1 MTNTQPRVAERVKNF
16 TESVIREMTRLNN
29 IYGGIN
35 LSQGFPDFPAPD
47 AIKEA
52 AVKAIRDDI
61 NQYAVTWGTPVVRR
75 NLAEKYAWFNGMN
88 VDPDKHITIT
98 CGATEAM
105 IAAMLAT
112 LNPGDKF
119 IVLQPFYENY
129 WPDGMLSGAQPIFV
143 DLHAPDFRWDE
154 AELKTAFAEGAR
166 AIILNNPN
174 NPTGRV
180 FTRPELQ
187 FLADLCIQHDALAF
201 TDEIYEHILYDGR
214 KHISL
219 ATLDGMADRTITISG
234 FSKTYAVTGWR
245 IGYCIAPEAISKA
258 IRKVHDFLTVG
269 APAPLQEAAALAL
282 KFPRSYYDQL
292 VVDYSRRRDLCLRAL
307 HDAGFA
313 FNPVEGAYYVMT
325 DFSAFGYN
333 NDVEF
338 AHYLVKEVG
347 VASVPGSSFYMPPE
361 LGRMQV
367 RFCFPKKDETLIAAG
382 ERLTQLKRVKQ
393 PRQ

>member
-1 MTNTQPRVAERVKNF
+1 MTNATLRVADRVQNF

-35 LSQGFPDFPAPD
+35 LSQGYPDFPAPD

-52 AVKAIRDDI
+52 AVKAIRDDV
-61 NQYAVTWGTPVVRR
+61 NQYAVTWGAPNLRR
-75 NLAEKYAWFNGMN
+75 ALAEKYAWFNGM
-88 VDPDKHITIT
+88 PIEADKHITVT

-119 IVLQPFYENY
+119 IVFQPFYENY
-129 WPDGMLSGAQPIFV
+129 WPDGMISGAQPIFV
-143 DLHAPDFRWDE
+143 NLQPPEWVWNPD
-154 AELKTAFAEGAR
+154 ELRTAFKQGAR

-180 FTRPELQ
+180 FTRAELQ
-187 FLADLCIQHDALAF
+187 FIADLCIEYNALAF
-201 TDEIYEHILYDGR
+201 TDEIYEHIIYDGR

-219 ATLDGMADRTITISG
+219 ATLPGMAERTITISG
-234 FSKTYAVTGWR
+234 ISKTYSVTGWR
-245 IGYCIAPEAISKA
+245 IGYCIAPEEISKA

-269 APAPLQEAAALAL
+269 APAPLQEAAAVAVQ
-282 KFPRSYYDQL
+282 FPRSYYDQL
-292 VVDYSRRRDLCLRAL
+292 VVGYTRRRDLCLRAL
-307 HDAGFA
+307 SDAGFK
-313 FNPVEGAYYVMT
+313 FHPVEGAYYVMC
-325 DFSAFGYN
+325 DFSAFGYTH
-333 NDVEF
+333 DVEF

-347 VASVPGSSFYMPPE
+347 VASVPGSSFFMPQE
-361 LGRMQV
+361 LGRSQI

-382 ERLTQLKRVKQ
+382 ERLTQLKRA
-393 PRQ
+393 

>member
-1 MTNTQPRVAERVKNF
+1 MSIPQPRVAERVQHF

-35 LSQGFPDFPAPD
+35 LSQGFPDFPAPTE
-47 AIKEA
+47 IKEA

-61 NQYAVTWGTPVVRR
+61 NQYAVTWGTPVVRQ

-88 VDPDKHITIT
+88 IDPDKHITVT

-105 IAAMLAT
+105 IASMLAT

-129 WPDGMLSGAQPIFV
+129 WPDGMISGAEPIFV

-154 AELKTAFAEGAR
+154 AELKTAFAKGAR

-180 FTRPELQ
+180 FTRGELQ
-187 FLADLCIQHDALAF
+187 FLAELCIRHDALAF

-219 ATLDGMADRTITISG
+219 ATLDGMAERTITISG
-234 FSKTYAVTGWR
+234 FSKTYSVTGWR

-269 APAPLQEAAALAL
+269 APAPLQEAAAVAL
-282 KFPRSYYDQL
+282 KFPRSYYEQL
-292 VVDYSRRRDLCLRAL
+292 VVDYARRRDLCLRAL
-307 HDAGFA
+307 SDAGFA

-325 DFSAFGYN
+325 DFSAFGYD

-338 AHYLVKEVG
+338 AHYLVKEIG

-361 LGRMQV
+361 RGRMQV

-382 ERLTQLKRVKQ
+382 ERLTQLKRVK
-393 PRQ
+393 

>member
-35 LSQGFPDFPAPD
+35 LSQGFPDFPAPEE
-47 AIKEA
+47 IKEA

-88 VDPDKHITIT
+88 IDPDKHITVT

-129 WPDGMLSGAQPIFV
+129 WPDGMLSGAEPIFV
-143 DLHAPDFRWDE
+143 NLRAPDFRWDE
-154 AELKTAFAEGAR
+154 AELKAAFAQGAR

-180 FTRPELQ
+180 FTREELQ
-187 FLADLCIQHDALAF
+187 FLADLCIEHDALAF

-234 FSKTYAVTGWR
+234 FSKTYSVTGWR

-269 APAPLQEAAALAL
+269 APAPLQEAAAIAL

-292 VVDYSRRRDLCLRAL
+292 AVDYSRRRDLCLRAL
-307 HDAGFA
+307 RDAGFA

-367 RFCFPKKDETLIAAG
+367 RFCFPKKDQTLIAAG
-382 ERLTQLKRVKQ
+382 ERLTQLKRV
-393 PRQ
+393 R

>member
-1 MTNTQPRVAERVKNF
+1 MTNTQPRVADRVKNF
-16 TESVIREMTRLNN
+16 SESVIREMTRLNN
-29 IYGGIN
+29 LYGGIN
-35 LSQGFPDFPAPD
+35 LSQGFPDFPASEE
-47 AIKEA
+47 IKEA

-88 VDPDKHITIT
+88 IDPDKHITVT

-129 WPDGMLSGAQPIFV
+129 WPDGMLSGAEPIFV

-154 AELKTAFAEGAR
+154 AELKAAFAKGAR

-180 FTRPELQ
+180 FTRAELQ
-187 FLADLCIQHDALAF
+187 FLAELCIQHDALVF

-214 KHISL
+214 THISL

-234 FSKTYAVTGWR
+234 FSKTYSVTGWR
-245 IGYCIAPEAISKA
+245 IGYCIASEAISKA

-269 APAPLQEAAALAL
+269 APAPLQEAAAVAL

-307 HDAGFA
+307 RDAGFA

-338 AHYLVKEVG
+338 AHYLVKEIG

-382 ERLTQLKRVKQ
+382 ERLTQLKRVK
-393 PRQ
+393 

>member
-1 MTNTQPRVAERVKNF
+1 MTSTTRRVADRVQYF
-16 TESVIREMTRLNN
+16 TESVIREMTRLNA

-35 LSQGFPDFPAPD
+35 LSQGFPDFPAPEE
-47 AIKEA
+47 IKEA

-61 NQYAVTWGTPVVRR
+61 NQYAVTWGAPKLRQ
-75 NLAEKYAWFNGMN
+75 NLAEKYAWFNRMPI
-88 VDPDKHITIT
+88 DPDKHITVT
-98 CGATEAM
+98 CGATEGM
-105 IAAMLAT
+105 ISAMLAT

-129 WPDGMLSGAQPIFV
+129 WPDGMISGAEPIFV

-154 AELKTAFAEGAR
+154 AELRAAFAKGAR
-166 AIILNNPN
+166 AVILNNPN

-180 FTRPELQ
+180 FTRQELQ
-187 FLADLCIQHDALAF
+187 FLADLCIEHDALAF

-214 KHISL
+214 EHISL
-219 ATLDGMADRTITISG
+219 ATLDGMSERTITISG
-234 FSKTYAVTGWR
+234 FSKTYSVTGWR
-245 IGYCIAPEAISKA
+245 IGYCIASEEISKA

-269 APAPLQEAAALAL
+269 APAPLQEAAAVAL

-292 VVDYSRRRDLCLRAL
+292 RVDYTRRRELCLRAL
-307 HDAGFA
+307 ADAGFS

-325 DFSAFGYN
+325 DFTAFGYDH
-333 NDVEF
+333 DVEF
-338 AHYLVKEVG
+338 ARYLVREIG

-361 LGRMQV
+361 LGRHQV

-382 ERLTQLKRVKQ
+382 ERLTQLKRV
-393 PRQ
+393 R

>member
-1 MTNTQPRVAERVKNF
+1 MTTTQPRVADRVKSF
-16 TESVIREMTRLNN
+16 SESVIREMTRLNN

-35 LSQGFPDFPAPD
+35 LSQGFPDFPATD
-47 AIKEA
+47 EIKEA

-88 VDPDKHITIT
+88 IDPDKHITVT

-129 WPDGMLSGAQPIFV
+129 WPDGMLSGAEPVFV

-154 AELKTAFAEGAR
+154 AELKAAFAKGAR

-180 FTRPELQ
+180 FTRTELQ
-187 FLADLCIQHDALAF
+187 FLAKLCIEHDALAF

-214 KHISL
+214 AHISL

-234 FSKTYAVTGWR
+234 FSKTYSVTGWR
-245 IGYCIAPEAISKA
+245 IGYCIAPEAISNA

-269 APAPLQEAAALAL
+269 APAPLQEAAAVAL

-307 HDAGFA
+307 RDAGFA

-325 DFSAFGYN
+325 DFTAFGYD
-333 NDVEF
+333 NDIEF
-338 AHYLVKEVG
+338 AHYLVKEIG
-347 VASVPGSSFYMPPE
+347 VASVPGSSFYMPPA
-361 LGRMQV
+361 LGRTQV

-382 ERLTQLKRVKQ
+382 ERLTQLKRVK
-393 PRQ
+393 

>member
-1 MTNTQPRVAERVKNF
+1 MP
-16 TESVIREMTRLNN
+16 I
-29 IYGGIN
+29 
-35 LSQGFPDFPAPD
+35 D
-47 AIKEA
+47 A
-52 AVKAIRDDI
+52 
-61 NQYAVTWGTPVVRR
+61 
-75 NLAEKYAWFNGMN
+75 
-88 VDPDKHITIT
+88 DKHITVT

-105 IAAMLAT
+105 MSAILAT

-129 WPDGMLSGAQPIFV
+129 WPDGMISGAEPIFV
-143 DLHAPDFRWDE
+143 NLYAPEFRWDE
-154 AELKTAFAEGAR
+154 AELRAAFAKGAR

-180 FTRPELQ
+180 FTREELQ
-187 FLADLCIQHDALAF
+187 FLADLCIEYDALCF

-234 FSKTYAVTGWR
+234 FSKTYSVTGWR
-245 IGYCIAPEAISKA
+245 IGYCIASEDISKA

-269 APAPLQEAAALAL
+269 APAPLQEAAAVAL

-292 VVDYSRRRDLCLRAL
+292 VVDYTNRRELCLRAL
-307 HDAGFA
+307 HDAGFT

-325 DFSAFGYN
+325 DFSAFGYKH
-333 NDVEF
+333 DVEF
-338 AHYLVKEVG
+338 AHYLVKEIG

-361 LGRMQV
+361 LGRRQV
-367 RFCFPKKDETLIAAG
+367 RFCFPKKEETLIAAG
-382 ERLTQLKRVKQ
+382 ERLTQLKRVNRLDEQISK
-393 PRQ
+393 RGDE

>member
-1 MTNTQPRVAERVKNF
+1 MTTYTPRVADRVQHF
-16 TESVIREMTRLNN
+16 TESVIREMTRLNAM
-29 IYGGIN
+29 YGGIN
-35 LSQGFPDFPAPD
+35 LSQGFPDFPAPEE
-47 AIKEA
+47 IKEA

-61 NQYAVTWGTPVVRR
+61 NQYAVTWGTPILRQ
-75 NLAEKYAWFNGMN
+75 NLAQKYGWFNGLSI
-88 VDPDKHITIT
+88 DADKHITVT

-105 IAAMLAT
+105 ISAMLAT

-129 WPDGMLSGAQPIFV
+129 WPDGMISGAEPIFV
-143 DLHAPDFRWDE
+143 NLYAPEFRWDE
-154 AELKTAFAEGAR
+154 AELRAAFAKGAR

-180 FTRPELQ
+180 FTREELQ
-187 FLADLCIQHDALAF
+187 FLADLCIEYDALCF

-234 FSKTYAVTGWR
+234 FSKTYSVTGWR
-245 IGYCIAPEAISKA
+245 IGYCIASEDISKA

-269 APAPLQEAAALAL
+269 APAPLQEAAAVAL

-292 VVDYSRRRDLCLRAL
+292 VVDYTNRRELCLRAL
-307 HDAGFA
+307 HDAGFT

-325 DFSAFGYN
+325 DFSAFGYKH
-333 NDVEF
+333 DVEF
-338 AHYLVKEVG
+338 AHYLVKEIG

-361 LGRMQV
+361 LGRRQV
-367 RFCFPKKDETLIAAG
+367 RFCFPKKEETLIAAG
-382 ERLTQLKRVKQ
+382 ERLTQLKRVN
-393 PRQ
+393 

>member
-47 AIKEA
+47 EIKEA

-75 NLAEKYAWFNGMN
+75 NLAEKYAWFNGMTI
-88 VDPDKHITIT
+88 DPDKHITVT

-105 IAAMLAT
+105 IASMLAT

-129 WPDGMLSGAQPIFV
+129 WPDGMISGAQPIFV
-143 DLHAPDFRWDE
+143 NLHEPDFRWDE
-154 AELKTAFAEGAR
+154 AELKAAFAQGAR

-180 FTRPELQ
+180 FTREELQ
-187 FLADLCIQHDALAF
+187 FLANLCIEHNALAF

-219 ATLDGMADRTITISG
+219 ATLDGMSDRTITISG
-234 FSKTYAVTGWR
+234 FSKTYSVTGWR
-245 IGYCIAPEAISKA
+245 IGYCIAPEEISKA

-269 APAPLQEAAALAL
+269 APAPLQEAAAVAL
-282 KFPRSYYDQL
+282 KFPRTYYDQL

-307 HDAGFA
+307 RDAGFT

-325 DFSAFGYN
+325 DFSAFGYKH
-333 NDVEF
+333 DVEF
-338 AHYLVKEVG
+338 AHYLVKEIG

-361 LGRMQV
+361 LGRLQV
-367 RFCFPKKDETLIAAG
+367 RFCFPKKDQTLIAAG
-382 ERLTQLKRVKQ
+382 ERLTQLKRV
-393 PRQ
+393 R

>member
-47 AIKEA
+47 EIKEA

-61 NQYAVTWGTPVVRR
+61 NQYAVTWGTPIVRR

-88 VDPDKHITIT
+88 IDPDKHITVT

-105 IAAMLAT
+105 ISSMLAT

-129 WPDGMLSGAQPIFV
+129 WPDGMISGAQPIFV
-143 DLHAPDFRWDE
+143 NLHAPDFRWDE
-154 AELKTAFAEGAR
+154 AELKAAFAQGAR

-180 FTRPELQ
+180 FTREELQ
-187 FLADLCIQHDALAF
+187 FLANLCLEHDALAF

-219 ATLDGMADRTITISG
+219 ATLDGMSERTITISG
-234 FSKTYAVTGWR
+234 FSKTYSVTGWR
-245 IGYCIAPEAISKA
+245 IGYCIAPEEISRA

-269 APAPLQEAAALAL
+269 APAPLQEAAAVAL

-307 HDAGFA
+307 RDAGFA

-325 DFSAFGYN
+325 DFSAFGYKH
-333 NDVEF
+333 DVEF
-338 AHYLVKEVG
+338 AHYLVKEIG

-382 ERLTQLKRVKQ
+382 ERLTQLKRV
-393 PRQ
+393 R

>member
-1 MTNTQPRVAERVKNF
+1 MPTPTPRVADRVQYF

-29 IYGGIN
+29 LYNGIN
-35 LSQGFPDFPAPD
+35 LSQGFPDFAAPEEL
-47 AIKEA
+47 KEA

-61 NQYAVTWGTPVVRR
+61 NQYAITWGAPKLRQ
-75 NLAEKYAWFNGMN
+75 NLAEKYGWFNGL
-88 VDPDKHITIT
+88 DIHPDKHITVT

-105 IAAMLAT
+105 ISAMLAT

-129 WPDGMLSGAQPIFV
+129 WPDGIISGAEPLFV
-143 DLHAPDFRWDE
+143 NLRAPEFRWDE
-154 AELKTAFAEGAR
+154 AEMHAAFDKGAK
-166 AIILNNPN
+166 AIIVNNPS

-180 FTRPELQ
+180 FTREELQ
-187 FLADLCIQHDALAF
+187 FIAELCIGHNALAF

-214 KHISL
+214 AHISL
-219 ATLDGMADRTITISG
+219 ATLPGMFERTVTISG
-234 FSKTYAVTGWR
+234 FSKTYSVTGWR
-245 IGYCIAPEAISKA
+245 IGYCIASEEISRA

-269 APAPLQEAAALAL
+269 APAPLQEAAAAAL

-292 VVDYSRRRDLCLRAL
+292 RVDYTRRRDLCLSAL
-307 HDAGFA
+307 RDAGFQ

-333 NDVEF
+333 HDVEF
-338 AHYLVKEVG
+338 AHYLVKEIG

-361 LGRMQV
+361 LGRKQV
-367 RFCFPKKDETLIAAG
+367 RFCFCKKDETLIAAG
-382 ERLTQLKRVKQ
+382 ERLTQLKRVQK
-393 PRQ
+393 

>member
-1 MTNTQPRVAERVKNF
+1 MTNTQARVADRVKNF

-35 LSQGFPDFPAPD
+35 LSQGFPDFPAPEE
-47 AIKEA
+47 IKEA

-88 VDPDKHITIT
+88 IDPDKHITVT

-129 WPDGMLSGAQPIFV
+129 WPDGMLSGAEPIFV

-154 AELKTAFAEGAR
+154 AELKAAFAQGAR

-180 FTRPELQ
+180 FTRAELQ
-187 FLADLCIQHDALAF
+187 FLAELCIQHDALVF

-214 KHISL
+214 THISL
-219 ATLDGMADRTITISG
+219 ATLDGMAERTITISG
-234 FSKTYAVTGWR
+234 FSKTYSVTGWR

-269 APAPLQEAAALAL
+269 APAPLQEAAAVAL

-307 HDAGFA
+307 RDAGFA

-382 ERLTQLKRVKQ
+382 ERLTQLKRVK
-393 PRQ
+393 